1 MQWEKIYELDMQIL
15 GHEEDMC
22 KHASEMREVKDSH
35 SEELK
40 QVQRRH
46 EDEVAELKSQ
56 LVLLQQEADKARQAA
71 QQAEV
76 SRQTC
81 VANHRVASVAWSA
94 HVARH
99 QHKTM

>member
-15 GHEEDMC
+15 GLEEDMC
-22 KHASEMREVKDSH
+22 KHASEMGEVKDSH

-40 QVQRRH
+40 QMQRGH

-71 QQAEV
+71 QQVDE
-76 SRQTC
+76 Q
-81 VANHRVASVAWSA
+81 ANLCC
-94 HVARH
+94 
-99 QHKTM
+99 